1 MEGEKLQT
9 VKLTEEQQEAIN
21 AICTYNNFAL
31 MSEGADG
38 LSTLVLKASMDVIE
52 NGLRDLATHPII
64 REMMTNIVIDIQNE
78 SK

>member
-1 MEGEKLQT
+1 MGKENLRQ
-9 VKLTEEQQEAIN
+9 VQLTEEQQDAIE

-52 NGLRDLATHPII
+52 NGLRDLASHPII

>member
-1 MEGEKLQT
+1 MGKEKLRQ
-9 VKLTEEQQEAIN
+9 VQLTEEQQEAID

-52 NGLRDLATHPII
+52 NGLRDLASHPII